1 MIATEGHRLRRFAAC
16 LTLLLTLSC
25 AAAVGIRGQQPQTA
39 EAAPKVLA
47 GAELTRLIPASF
59 YFEGQSAPVQ
69 ARNSAAVRLPGN
81 RHVFAG
87 LVDTSGYAAP
97 TRAKCQ
103 GFFTAEL
110 PVMINGTEIR
120 AGSYGL
126 GLNEG
131 KISLYDLGGNLI
143 ASAPATSDTKMRRPR
158 PLTMVKAA
166 DGVRLYLGRDYVV
179 ISAK

>member
-1 MIATEGHRLRRFAAC
+1 MVATKEKRSRRFSVC
-16 LTLLLTLSC
+16 LSLLLTLSC
-25 AAAVGIRGQQPQTA
+25 TAVGIRAQQSANPA
-39 EAAPKVLA
+39 AAPKVLA
-47 GAELTRLIPASF
+47 GAELARLIPASF

-69 ARNSAAVRLPGN
+69 ARNSAAVRLPGD

-126 GLNEG
+126 GLNDG
-131 KISLYDLGGNLI
+131 KVNLYDLGGNLI
-143 ASAPATSDTKMRRPR
+143 ASATATSDAKMRRPR
-158 PLTMVKAA
+158 PLTMINAP